1 MSVKAVYHTKHLPD
15 HGVELPPT
23 TRFVLFLIADYA
35 NEENIA
41 WPKYNTLVRYSGL
54 HRATII
60 RAVNELV
67 ERGLMERQERTR
79 PDGSDTSNGYRL
91 TYVPEGSTMRPH
103 SDTMSPRGRTQ
114 RQEGRTVR
122 PPPSHS
128 ATPRTISRTVTNQK
142 PPLPPTPTPEPTPA
156 AEEEDR
162 HAQIQIPNTQ
172 PDPEVTHALTMAER
186 RRATNHAASILSQHH
201 PLVWAALTDLQSIYT
216 WKPAQFAAIAQQLLT
231 LSRENTDSRVELAAR
246 AVIETG
252 ATITH
257 PIPYIRKL
265 LTTNDTQSGTTTPRR
280 SLRDGLTPLDS
291 ITLD

>member
-35 NEENIA
+35 NEENVA

-67 ERGLMERQERTR
+67 ERGLLERQERTR

-91 TYVPEGSTMRPH
+91 TYIPEGSTMRPH
-103 SDTMSPRGRTQ
+103 SDIMSPGGRTQ

-128 ATPRTISRTVTNQK
+128 ATPRTISRTVTNKK

-156 AEEEDR
+156 AEEDDR
-162 HAQIQIPNTQ
+162 QTHMSIPNTQ

-186 RRATNHAASILSQHH
+186 RRATNHAGSLLAQQH
-201 PLVWAALTDLQSIYT
+201 PLVWAALTDLQAIYT
-216 WKPAQFAAIAQQLLT
+216 WKPAQFAAIAEQLLNLART
-231 LSRENTDSRVELAAR
+231 TTDSRVELACR
-246 AVIETG
+246 AVIEAG
-252 ATITH
+252 ATISH
-257 PIPYIRKL
+257 PIAYVRKL
-265 LTTNDTQSGTTTPRR
+265 LTTDAPTARHNAPT
-280 SLRDGLTPLDS
+280 SLLADLPDPS
-291 ITLD
+291 AWTLD